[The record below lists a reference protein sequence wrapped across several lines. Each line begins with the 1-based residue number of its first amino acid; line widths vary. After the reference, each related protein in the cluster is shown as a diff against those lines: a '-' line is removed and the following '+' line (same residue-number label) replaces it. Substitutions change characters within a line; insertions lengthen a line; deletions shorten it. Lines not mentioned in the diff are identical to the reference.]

1 MGLGLGL
8 GVRYSLRLAH
18 AAPEADLQQDLA
30 EFFKEQVETRRKG
43 EITVTIF
50 PRASSAPTRR

>member
-8 GVRYSLRLAH
+8 GVRHSLRLAH
-18 AAPEADLQQDLA
+18 AAPETDLQHLA